1 MPQRRAR
8 MQLTNNL
15 AGLMAL
21 CKNIR
26 EPIRA
31 CKLVLVIFYLES

>member
-1 MPQRRAR
+1 MKVH
-8 MQLTNNL
+8 

-21 CKNIR
+21 CKNMR

-31 CKLVLVIFYLES
+31 CNCFLEMDLLEK